1 MKIDEQGRIR
11 LPPTILDVLKAT
23 APGEVLAHASTG
35 KLELT
40 PIQQSDTITFVQEK
54 GVLVAA
60 NTVPFDASAAIQSV
74 RDERL

>member
-1 MKIDEQGRIR
+1 MKIDEQGRIK
-11 LPPTILDVLKAT
+11 LPPTILNALQAT

-40 PIQQSDTITFVQEK
+40 PIQQSSTITFVQED

-60 NTVPFDASAAIQSV
+60 NTMPFDASAAIQSL